1 MDIITDTRQ
10 GLERILK
17 EGQIGDRIE
26 NEYMSRSVS
35 IIDHPRERYQM
46 AKGGMVAGL
55 TNHESVAINFLL
67 GG

>member
-1 MDIITDTRQ
+1 MLDSRKE
-10 GLERILK
+10 LERMLK
-17 EGQIGDRIE
+17 EGEIGDRVE
-26 NEYMSRSVS
+26 NKYMSRSVTV
-35 IIDHPRERYQM
+35 IDHPRERYQM

>member
-1 MDIITDTRQ
+1 MDAFTDTRTS
-10 GLERILK
+10 LERILR
-17 EGQIGDRIE
+17 EGEIGDRIE
-26 NEYMSRSVS
+26 NEHMSRSVS